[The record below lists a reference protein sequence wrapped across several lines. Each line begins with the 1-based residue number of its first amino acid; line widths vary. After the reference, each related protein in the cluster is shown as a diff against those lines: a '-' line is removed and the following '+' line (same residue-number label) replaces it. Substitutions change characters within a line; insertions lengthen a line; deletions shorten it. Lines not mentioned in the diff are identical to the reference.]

1 MSAGK
6 ICTRVVAST
15 AASETVRAA
24 ARRMAD
30 HNVGTLAVLDAERRP
45 VGVLTDRD
53 IVMRI
58 VSWGRDPESVLVEDA
73 MTAPARTVGE
83 ATPIEEALGLMR
95 SAAVRRLV
103 VVDDEGKAVGML
115 SVDDVLELLAEEA
128 ATVGALLRREVPVL

>member
-6 ICTRVVAST
+6 ICTRVVAS
-15 AASETVRAA
+15 AAPSETVRVA

-30 HNVGTLAVLDAERRP
+30 HNVGSLAVLDAARRP

-53 IVMRI
+53 IVLRI
-58 VSWGRDPESVLVEDA
+58 VSWGRDPESALVEDA

-83 ATPIEEALGLMR
+83 DTPIEDALGLMR

-103 VVDDEGKAVGML
+103 VVDEAGTAVGVL

-128 ATVGALLRREVPVL
+128 TAVGALLRREVPVL